1 MLDRQAP
8 GESAAV
14 SAGLLLASPAFSA
27 ERYRIAAGLGPDE
40 DAALHYVTTGWKE
53 GREPLRGVETAYL
66 APYLESIGITVPPAI
81 AWLQFELMGIAM
93 PPTRKASVALARDI
107 ARTVGFDEAY
117 YRKWAPHVA
126 DPALHYVL
134 VGEKVGLRPN
144 PEFDPAYYAETYHDL
159 TAARRKSRLVLHF
172 DGHGRAEGRRPRSF
186 ADELQLKSLPG
197 GGPPPALVICHE
209 ASRTGAPILGWNI
222 LRVLK
227 HKRNVVSVLLHGGA
241 LEEEFAAV
249 AGVGV
254 PALVGIPRAP
264 VEMRRIAK
272 RLMLEYKPLYV
283 IANSIEAE
291 PLATEFAKLGVPVIA
306 LIHEFSTYTR
316 PLTKLQAMC
325 AWASEVVFPARIVAQ
340 SSYKA
345 VVGFDQRPG
354 VHILPQGRSD
364 LPPPPEPAH
373 GMPMPEKK
381 PPVRLRPPGQ
391 EDAIVVLGAGWV
403 QLRKGVEVFVET
415 AAVARRL
422 RPDLKLRFVWVGD
435 GFDPERDLN
444 YSIYL
449 DEQIQRSNL
458 GDSFAMVPAVTD
470 IEDIYR
476 QTDIFLLS
484 SRLDPQP
491 NVAIDAISLGI
502 PVVCFEGAAGTAE
515 VLADNPGTRDLVVPH
530 LDATAAAQLI
540 CRLADDAGERARLRE
555 ELIRLAGTTFD
566 METYVSRLDE
576 MGQRAAKRLTI
587 PDEIHAE
594 AMAAIDPFML
604 FDPNESWPPP
614 QEWPRI
620 AVIKWRLLRRAVP
633 GFHPLV
639 YALAHPAACLED
651 EQDPLMHWLGAGR
664 PQGPWSRTV
673 YSPRTARESSLRV
686 ALHGHFHYP
695 ELIDDFVDRLRTN
708 ATSPD
713 VFLTTDSEV
722 KAEILSRGLTRYGGT
737 AEVRVVPNVGRD
749 VGPFLTG
756 LADVIAG
763 GAYDVIGH
771 VHAKRSLS
779 VDAELGERWRNFLWT
794 NLVGGRRAMVD
805 TAAAAF
811 EEDPELGLLM
821 AEDPHVVGW
830 SANREIGEDLARRMG
845 IVEPLPDAFDFPLG
859 TMFWARPQALRPLL
873 DLGLDWA
880 DYPTEPL
887 PGDGTLLHAIERLMP
902 FVARKAGLNMAGLR
916 VPGTGW

>member
-1 MLDRQAP
+1 MLEGQAP
-8 GESAAV
+8 DEPAAV
-14 SAGLLLASPAFSA
+14 SAGLLNASPAFSA
-27 ERYRIAAGLGPDE
+27 ESYRTLAGLGPND
-40 DAALHYVTTGWKE
+40 DAALHYVTVGWRL
-53 GREPLRGVETAYL
+53 GHEPLSGIETAYL
-66 APYLESIGITVPPAI
+66 APYLRSVGITLPPAI
-81 AWLQFELMGIAM
+81 AWLQFELLGLPM
-93 PPTRKASVALARDI
+93 PATRRAAAKLARDV
-107 ARTVGFDEAY
+107 AATSGFDEDY
-117 YRKWAPHVA
+117 YRGWVPDVDDAF
-126 DPALHYVL
+126 LHYVL
-134 VGEKVGLRPN
+134 VGEKAGLRPN
-144 PEFDPAYYAETYHDL
+144 PTFDPVYYIENYSDL
-159 TAARRKSRLVLHF
+159 SSNYRKSRLVRHF
-172 DGHGRAEGRRPRSF
+172 DTHGRAEGRRTRAR
-186 ADELQLKSLPG
+186 ADELKLTALPEEAM
-197 GGPPPALVICHE
+197 PSALVICHE

-222 LRVLK
+222 LRLLK
-227 HKRNVVSVLLHGGA
+227 DHRGAVSVLLHGGA
-241 LEEEFAAV
+241 LEKEFAAV
-249 AGVGV
+249 AGANVPLGGV
-254 PALVGIPRAP
+254 DRSPG
-264 VEMRRIAK
+264 EMRRVAK
-272 RLMLEYKPLYV
+272 RLLLEYRPLYV

-306 LIHEFSTYTR
+306 LIHEFATYTR

-340 SSYKA
+340 SSFDA
-345 VVGFDQRPG
+345 IVGFNERPG

-364 LPPPPEPAH
+364 LPPPPEPAR
-373 GMPMPEKK
+373 GA
-381 PPVRLRPPGQ
+381 PVPAKTAPLRLRPPGQ
-391 EDAIVVLGAGWV
+391 EDALVILGAGWV

-449 DEQIQRSNL
+449 DEQIRRSGL
-458 GDSFAMVPAVTD
+458 GDSFEMIPAVTD
-470 IEDIYR
+470 IDDVYR

-530 LDATAAAQLI
+530 LDATAAARLI

-555 ELIRLAGTTFD
+555 ELIRLAGTTFN

-576 MGQRAAKRLTI
+576 LGRRAARRLSM
-587 PDEIHAE
+587 PDEVHAE

-604 FDPNESWPPP
+604 FIPHESWPPP
-614 QEWPRI
+614 EEWPRI
-620 AVIKWRLLRRAVP
+620 AILKWRLLRRAVP
-633 GFHPLV
+633 GFHPSI
-639 YALAHPAACLED
+639 YAKAYPALFQAED
-651 EQDPLMHWLGAGR
+651 RDPLMHWLEAGR
-664 PQGPWSRTV
+664 PVGPWSRTV
-673 YSPRTARESSLRV
+673 YAPRAARESALRV
-686 ALHGHFHYP
+686 ALHCHFHYP
-695 ELIDDFVDRLRTN
+695 ELIDDFIDRLRAN
-708 ATSPD
+708 ATRPNL
-713 VFLTTDSEV
+713 FLTTDSEV
-722 KAEILSRGLTRYGGT
+722 KGEILTRGLTRYDGT
-737 AEVRVVPNVGRD
+737 AEVRVLPNVGRD

-756 LADVIAG
+756 LADVIGG

-794 NLVGGRRAMVD
+794 NLIGGPRAMVD

-811 EEDPELGLLM
+811 EDDPELGLLM

-830 SANREIGEDLARRMG
+830 SANRALAEELARRMG
-845 IVEPLPDAFDFPLG
+845 IEEPLPEDFDFPLG
-859 TMFWARPQALRPLL
+859 TMFWARPRALRPLL

-880 DYPTEPL
+880 DYPPEPL
-887 PGDGTLLHAIERLMP
+887 PGDGTILHAIERLMP
-902 FVARKAGLNMAGLR
+902 FAARKAGLGMAGLR